1 MVQMKKEI
9 LWQDVKQEDKI
20 EIIEMLSH
28 LKLSELQ
35 LSSHT
40 RERME
45 QRHIPL
51 QQVLNVFYH
60 IDKAKIVLLHF
71 IEGRCTLLL
80 RKRVSK
86 YQDICVCYDIHR
98 NMVTTVYYNNHQDHH
113 ETIRTEYIVS
123 NLNVHHELQ
132 LIQKNIQKK
141 VLNS

>member
-28 LKLSELQ
+28 IKLSDLQ

-51 QQVLNVFYH
+51 QQVLDVFYH
-60 IDKAKIVLLHF
+60 IDKAKIILLHF
-71 IEGRCTLLL
+71 TYNRCTVLL

-86 YQDICVCYDIHR
+86 YQDVCVCYDINR
-98 NMVTTVYYNNHQDHH
+98 NTVISAYYNQHDDFHATRKM
-113 ETIRTEYIVS
+113 EFVS
-123 NLNVHHELQ
+123 NKIEVAKELR
-132 LIQKNIQKK
+132 LIQKN
-141 VLNS
+141 LRG

>member
-1 MVQMKKEI
+1 MKKEI
-9 LWQDVKQEDKI
+9 LWQDVKQEDKL

-98 NMVTTVYYNNHQDHH
+98 NMVTTVYYNQHNDIHA
-113 ETIRTEYIVS
+113 TRKMEYVS
-123 NLNVHHELQ
+123 NKIEVANELQ
-132 LIQKNIQKK
+132 LIQKNILKRY
-141 VLNS
+141 